1 MKLLIDANILLDV
14 LQRRIPH
21 YRDSALIWKLCE
33 TRQVEGWV
41 SALTLANLVYVMRRE
56 LTPEQIEDAL
66 CRLGLIFHIADLT
79 AQDIALAAAYRW
91 NDYEDALQSVAA
103 ERIHA
108 DAIITRNVRDFRSGR
123 IIARTP
129 AEFLTGLPR

>member
-1 MKLLIDANILLDV
+1 MRLLIDANILLDV

-56 LTPEQIEDAL
+56 LTPEQIDDVL

-91 NDYEDALQSVAA
+91 SDYEDALQSVAA

-108 DAIITRNVRDFRSGR
+108 DTIITRNVRDFRSGK

>member
-1 MKLLIDANILLDV
+1 MRLLIDANILLDV

-33 TRQVEGWV
+33 TRQAEGWV
-41 SALTLANLVYVMRRE
+41 SALTLANLVYVMRRD
-56 LTPEQIEDAL
+56 LTPEQIDDVL

-91 NDYEDALQSVAA
+91 SDYEDALQSVAA

-108 DAIITRNVRDFRSGR
+108 DAIITRNVRDFRSGK

>member
-56 LTPEQIEDAL
+56 LTPGQIEDVL
-66 CRLGLIFHIADLT
+66 CRLGLIFRVTDLT

-108 DAIITRNVRDFRSGR
+108 DAIITRNTRDFRNSR
-123 IIARTP
+123 IITRTP
-129 AEFLTGLPR
+129 TEFLAGLPR